1 MPIREGING
10 FGRIGRNVI
19 RAAKAMSATELEFV
33 AVNDLTDT
41 KTLAHLLK
49 YDSVHGRF
57 PAEIA
62 ARADSLVVGG
72 QSVKVL
78 SEKDPAKLPWKDLGV
93 EIVLES
99 TGRFTDRD
107 QAALHL
113 TGGGA
118 KKVVISAPAK
128 KEDITIVY
136 GVNHKAYEP
145 AKHHVI
151 SNASC
156 TTNCL
161 VPVVKVILDR
171 FGFVSGFMTTV
182 HSYTNDQVILDFPHK
197 DLRRARAAALSII
210 PTTTGAAKATS
221 LVLPELK
228 GKIDGVSLRVP
239 TPDVSVVALTC
250 VVQKATSADEVNTA
264 FRDAA
269 KSGPL
274 KDVLVVSDEPLVSSD
289 YIGSLQSSTVDALS
303 TTVVGG
309 TLVNITSWYDN
320 EMGYSARCVDLLRYI
335 GSTR

>member
-1 MPIREGING
+1 MAIRVGING
-10 FGRIGRNVI
+10 FGRIGRNVV
-19 RAAKAMSATELEFV
+19 RAAKAMGVTDLDFV
-33 AVNDLTDT
+33 AVNDITDT

-57 PAEIA
+57 PGEVLPETDALTVAGDSIRVLAE
-62 ARADSLVVGG
+62 R
-72 QSVKVL
+72 
-78 SEKDPAKLPWKDLGV
+78 DPAKLPWKDLGV
-93 EIVLES
+93 DVVLES

-113 TGGGA
+113 AGGA
-118 KKVVISAPAK
+118 SKVIISAPAK

-136 GVNHKAYEP
+136 GVNHAAYD
-145 AKHHVI
+145 AGKHHVI

-171 FGFVSGFMTTV
+171 FGFVNGFMTTV
-182 HSYTNDQVILDFPHK
+182 HSYTNDQQILDLPHK
-197 DLRRARAAALSII
+197 DLRRARAAALSNI
-210 PTTTGAAKATS
+210 PTTTGAAKATT

-250 VVQKATSADEVNTA
+250 VVQKAPSADEVNAA

-269 KSGPL
+269 RSGPL
-274 KDVLVVSDEPLVSSD
+274 KGILMVSEEPLVSVD
-289 YIGSLQSSTVDALS
+289 YIGTLQSSTVDALS

-309 TLVNITSWYDN
+309 TLVNVTSWYDN
-320 EMGYSARCVDLLRYI
+320 EMGYSARCVDLLRYV
-335 GSTR
+335 GQRL

>member
-1 MPIREGING
+1 MPIRVGING
-10 FGRIGRNVI
+10 FGRIGRNVV
-19 RAAKAMSATELEFV
+19 RAAKAMSVKELEFV

-57 PAEIA
+57 PGDVSAQ
-62 ARADSLVVGG
+62 ADAVVIDGKP
-72 QSVKVL
+72 VKVL
-78 SEKDPAKLPWKDLGV
+78 SEKEPAKLPWKDLGV
-93 EIVLES
+93 ELVLES

-113 TGGGA
+113 AAGA
-118 KKVVISAPAK
+118 KKVIISAPAK
-128 KEDITIVY
+128 KEDVTIVY
-136 GVNHKAYEP
+136 GVNHESYDP
-145 AKHHVI
+145 GKHQVI

-182 HSYTNDQVILDFPHK
+182 HSYTNDQQILDLPHK

-221 LVLPELK
+221 LVLPEVK

-250 VVQKATSADEVNTA
+250 VVQKATSADEVNLA

-274 KDVLVVSDEPLVSSD
+274 KNVLAVSDEPLVSVD
-289 YIGSLQSSTVDALS
+289 YVGSLQSSTIDALS
-303 TTVVGG
+303 TNVVGG
-309 TLVNITSWYDN
+309 TLVNVTSWYDN

-335 GSTR
+335 GTRG